1 MREIFVACMWYRF
14 SSRGRDIVS
23 TLTLVNTSQMLRPF
37 PSASQPP
44 CNDRQDI
51 VHSLSCQTVHL
62 NLVGGRG
69 GAPHE
74 VIREVIVE
82 ELLLC
87 LVAQH
92 GRQEGEEEG
101 LEEEGREEEHC
112 LKLVHC
118 SLGRLGKTIL
128 RLTGKLTSTKLQYRN
143 SIRIFLILSY
153 DKHSIKSDKVCTIH
167 LFSILQYR
175 VSRQIYAHLK

>member
-1 MREIFVACMWYRF
+1 MI
-14 SSRGRDIVS
+14 
-23 TLTLVNTSQMLRPF
+23 
-37 PSASQPP
+37 
-44 CNDRQDI
+44 QDI
-51 VHSLSCQTVHL
+51 VHILSCQTVHL
-62 NLVGGRG
+62 DLVGGRG

-82 ELLLC
+82 ELLLRI
-87 LVAQH
+87 VAQH
-92 GRQEGEEEG
+92 GRQEGEEG
-101 LEEEGREEEHC
+101 EEEHC

-143 SIRIFLILSY
+143 SVRIFLILSY
-153 DKHSIKSDKVCTIH
+153 DKHSIEIDKVCTIH

>member
-1 MREIFVACMWYRF
+1 
-14 SSRGRDIVS
+14 
-23 TLTLVNTSQMLRPF
+23 MLRPF

-51 VHSLSCQTVHL
+51 VCSLRYQTVHL

-82 ELLLC
+82 ELLLR

-92 GRQEGEEEG
+92 GRQEGEK
-101 LEEEGREEEHC
+101 GREEEHC

-143 SIRIFLILSY
+143 SVRIFLILSY
-153 DKHSIKSDKVCTIH
+153 DKHSIEIDKVCTIH

>member
-1 MREIFVACMWYRF
+1 
-14 SSRGRDIVS
+14 
-23 TLTLVNTSQMLRPF
+23 MLRPF

-51 VHSLSCQTVHL
+51 VHSLSRQTVHL

-82 ELLLC
+82 ELLLR

-101 LEEEGREEEHC
+101 REEHC

-153 DKHSIKSDKVCTIH
+153 DKHSIEIDKVCTIH
-167 LFSILQYR
+167 LFSILQCR
-175 VSRQIYAHLK
+175 VSRQICTFEVIII

>member
-1 MREIFVACMWYRF
+1 MI
-14 SSRGRDIVS
+14 
-23 TLTLVNTSQMLRPF
+23 
-37 PSASQPP
+37 
-44 CNDRQDI
+44 QDI
-51 VHSLSCQTVHL
+51 VHILSYQTVHL

-82 ELLLC
+82 ELLLR

-92 GRQEGEEEG
+92 GRQEGEEGE
-101 LEEEGREEEHC
+101 EEEHC

-143 SIRIFLILSY
+143 SVRIFLILSY
-153 DKHSIKSDKVCTIH
+153 DKHSIEIDKVCTIH
-167 LFSILQYR
+167 LFSILQHR
-175 VSRQIYAHLK
+175 VSRQIYANLK

>member
-1 MREIFVACMWYRF
+1 
-14 SSRGRDIVS
+14 
-23 TLTLVNTSQMLRPF
+23 MLRPF

-51 VHSLSCQTVHL
+51 VHSLSRQTVHL

-82 ELLLC
+82 ELLLR

-92 GRQEGEEEG
+92 GRQEGEEG
-101 LEEEGREEEHC
+101 EEEGREEEHC

-143 SIRIFLILSY
+143 SVRIFLILSY
-153 DKHSIKSDKVCTIH
+153 DKHSIEIDKVCTIH